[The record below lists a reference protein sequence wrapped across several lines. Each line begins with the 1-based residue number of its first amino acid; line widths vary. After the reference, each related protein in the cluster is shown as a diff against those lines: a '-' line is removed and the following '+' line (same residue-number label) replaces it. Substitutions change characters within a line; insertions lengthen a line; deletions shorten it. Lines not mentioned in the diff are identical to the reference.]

1 MDAQSENTRE
11 CRTRYLHRTAGPTP
25 YIESRRASED
35 EMRRGG
41 DMHGRGGTEGLWGV
55 ALVATVSTL
64 KFHPA
69 EVRQSV
75 HSGRCANDHPAAGT
89 RTGTSQRGGYLA
101 AVNGGR
107 AHTSFTSSMSAPSG
121 SCGTGTSA
129 GGPESSSAP
138 RVRRGYRQRGVSPM
152 GPHTHFNRTE
162 VHNTETT
169 VQRSTRTRA

>member
-11 CRTRYLHRTAGPTP
+11 CRTRYLYRIAGPTP

-41 DMHGRGGTEGLWGV
+41 DMHGRGGTKRGAT
-55 ALVATVSTL
+55 ALIAVLTPPEI
-64 KFHPA
+64 HPA

-162 VHNTETT
+162 VHNTENRL
-169 VQRSTRTRA
+169 QRSTRTRA

>member
-1 MDAQSENTRE
+1 MAVI
-11 CRTRYLHRTAGPTP
+11 CTAK
-25 YIESRRASED
+25 
-35 EMRRGG
+35 
-41 DMHGRGGTEGLWGV
+41 EGQKGHEEP
-55 ALVATVSTL
+55 ALVAAVSTPT
-64 KFHPA
+64 FHPA

-129 GGPESSSAP
+129 GATRKFIG
-138 RVRRGYRQRGVSPM
+138 
-152 GPHTHFNRTE
+152 T
-162 VHNTETT
+162 
-169 VQRSTRTRA
+169 TRTSRVSTAWRESDGSPHAL